1 MAQAAAASAIA
12 AAQRAH
18 DAELD
23 LLFASSEE
31 ESPCPYSPISSAS
44 SGDDS
49 SGDDSSDDES
59 DSDTES
65 DTDSDTDTDSDSDS
79 GVSETEADDYAR
91 VVRVLAEDL
100 ADYQPPHKRVRFT
113 IGTGMIPNSES
124 NSCFRSIRVPSTPTS
139 AN

>member
-1 MAQAAAASAIA
+1 MASLERPSQA
-12 AAQRAH
+12 
-18 DAELD
+18 
-23 LLFASSEE
+23 
-31 ESPCPYSPISSAS
+31 
-44 SGDDS
+44 GDSNSNDS
-49 SGDDSSDDES
+49 NGNGNDNDNDKYNDNDNDD
-59 DSDTES
+59 
-65 DTDSDTDTDSDSDS
+65 DSDTDTDSDSDS

>member
-1 MAQAAAASAIA
+1 MGWGGEVYTYPPKARIA
-12 AAQRAH
+12 ESQH
-18 DAELD
+18 VT
-23 LLFASSEE
+23 LLYALVTLRFLNRLTNH
-31 ESPCPYSPISSAS
+31 
-44 SGDDS
+44 
-49 SGDDSSDDES
+49 SDDES

-65 DTDSDTDTDSDSDS
+65 ATDSDTDTDSDSDS

-124 NSCFRSIRVPSTPTS
+124 NSCFRSIRVPSTPTT

>member
-1 MAQAAAASAIA
+1 MIGCARSW
-12 AAQRAH
+12 
-18 DAELD
+18 LT
-23 LLFASSEE
+23 
-31 ESPCPYSPISSAS
+31 P
-44 SGDDS
+44 
-49 SGDDSSDDES
+49 
-59 DSDTES
+59 
-65 DTDSDTDTDSDSDS
+65 
-79 GVSETEADDYAR
+79 TEADDYAR

>member
-1 MAQAAAASAIA
+1 MQTAVQ
-12 AAQRAH
+12 
-18 DAELD
+18 
-23 LLFASSEE
+23 ASS
-31 ESPCPYSPISSAS
+31 SWLAWDPGTKTAS
-44 SGDDS
+44 GQGQRLCASHN
-49 SGDDSSDDES
+49 
-59 DSDTES
+59 SDTES

-113 IGTGMIPNSES
+113 IGTGMFPNSES

>member
-1 MAQAAAASAIA
+1 MKGVH
-12 AAQRAH
+12 RR
-18 DAELD
+18 
-23 LLFASSEE
+23 
-31 ESPCPYSPISSAS
+31 C
-44 SGDDS
+44 

-91 VVRVLAEDL
+91 VVRILAEDL